1 MHVTLGLKSLH
12 QNVGYCANDEWIACI
27 GFVIQHCA
35 FSFDTQAVLGSCDL
49 LVVIRDVV
57 ALQREAR
64 SAKKELKTMFK
75 EEAVKQHR
83 RMAAPPSSIVPLS

>member
-1 MHVTLGLKSLH
+1 MYLETQKPVH
-12 QNVGYCANDEWIACI
+12 QNFGFCADDEWVACM
-27 GFVIQHCA
+27 
-35 FSFDTQAVLGSCDL
+35 SLFDTVLCIQQFATQVVHGSCDL
-49 LVVIRDVV
+49 VVAIRDGV

-75 EEAVKQHR
+75 EEAVKQHK

>member
-1 MHVTLGLKSLH
+1 MINGLPAWVLS
-12 QNVGYCANDEWIACI
+12 YSIA
-27 GFVIQHCA
+27 H
-35 FSFDTQAVLGSCDL
+35 SVLICKL
-49 LVVIRDVV
+49 CWAVVIRDGV

-75 EEAVKQHR
+75 EEAVKQHK

>member
-1 MHVTLGLKSLH
+1 MGLL
-12 QNVGYCANDEWIACI
+12 
-27 GFVIQHCA
+27 IQHYA
-35 FSFDTQAVLGSCDL
+35 FSIDMQAVPGSCDL
-49 LVVIRDVV
+49 VVVIRDDV

-75 EEAVKQHR
+75 EEAVKQHK

>member
-1 MHVTLGLKSLH
+1 MCACTWGPKSLH
-12 QNVGYCANDEWIACI
+12 QNVGSCANDEWIACI
-27 GFVIQHCA
+27 GDVIQHCA

-49 LVVIRDVV
+49 LVVIRDGV

-75 EEAVKQHR
+75 EEAVKQHK
-83 RMAAPPSSIVPLS
+83 RMAAPPSSIVPL

>member
-83 RMAAPPSSIVPLS
+83 RMAAPPSSVVPLS

>member
-1 MHVTLGLKSLH
+1 MGLLT
-12 QNVGYCANDEWIACI
+12 
-27 GFVIQHCA
+27 QHCA
-35 FSFDTQAVLGSCDL
+35 FSFDMQAVLGSCDL
-49 LVVIRDVV
+49 VVVIRDGV

-75 EEAVKQHR
+75 EEAVKQHK

>member
-1 MHVTLGLKSLH
+1 M
-12 QNVGYCANDEWIACI
+12 
-27 GFVIQHCA
+27 
-35 FSFDTQAVLGSCDL
+35 QAVLGSCDL
-49 LVVIRDVV
+49 MVVICHGV

-75 EEAVKQHR
+75 EEAVKQHK